1 MVELNK
7 WPGPDYSTFRYMM
20 DLIKI
25 LDKESDRRI
34 VKKIKKLKTKE
45 AKAFLAEWQRLYCL
59 RIGKL
64 KHLCIT
70 NIEECNQVIEIV
82 CQEYR
87 HLGIRIP

>member
-1 MVELNK
+1 MAELNK
-7 WPGPDYSTFRYMM
+7 WPGPDYTAYRYMM
-20 DLIKI
+20 DLIII
-25 LDKESDRRI
+25 LDNESDRRI

-45 AKAFLAEWQRLYCL
+45 ALIFLDEWRRLYCL

-70 NIEECNQVIEIV
+70 SVEECNQVIGLV
-82 CQEYR
+82 YREYR